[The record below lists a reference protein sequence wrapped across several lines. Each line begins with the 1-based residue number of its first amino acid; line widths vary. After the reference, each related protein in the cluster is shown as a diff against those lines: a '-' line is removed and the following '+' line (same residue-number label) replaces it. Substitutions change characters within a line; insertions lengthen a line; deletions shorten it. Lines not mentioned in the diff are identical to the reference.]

1 MSLFEDRSCGCGT
14 APHPAPPDIP
24 AGLSSLVLRQAAGF
38 PEYRAAM
45 LSAIPQQRALAGWRA
60 RGEADLGVMLLE
72 GWSYVL
78 DVTGFYDARIAE
90 RAFIQTA
97 PDAAAANGL
106 AALLGYRLR
115 GAMATRAK
123 LALEVDGAD
132 PLFLPRG
139 TAFRSEG
146 FDDEPPQL
154 FELDADATV
163 WPQRN
168 SWRLAPIRSATF
180 DGTLRFMPRRAP
192 AAGAVVLVSSGGS
205 AAAAKVAS
213 VASETGQD
221 GGKYQRAVLE
231 SAAAVESMAGFA
243 LSTLNV
249 AILRLPLAPNAF
261 AAAEATGPAFTSEP
275 ATDQAELI
283 LDAVYPQVRAGDWAA
298 VEIAGVLH
306 PVRIASVAVTTVV
319 IDSDSGAQQAATRV
333 TFAPNLSYSAG
344 QSLVFHA
351 SPFSLGS
358 PVRTAR
364 TVIDATDL
372 LAGVDLVAPVAPL
385 GDAPAGGDLIL
396 VGRRAEGALVAGTM
410 VELGEGAAIFS
421 PAAGLE
427 AFPADLVTPI
437 ELLGNVV
444 EAIRG
449 ETVIDETLGSADA
462 AVPFNRFTLR
472 KKPLV
477 WREDAS
483 QPDGR
488 RPDLTVRVGGL
499 VWTRANSF
507 FGRGPT
513 EEIYVVRQ
521 ESDGSASITF
531 GDGVRGARPPTGV
544 SNIRADYRFGAGA
557 AKPPPGTIDQLV
569 KRVKRLAAV
578 QGPLPATGGADA
590 ESAESLRTSAPAGA
604 LTLGRAV
611 SLADFEALARSF
623 SGVVNV
629 QAG

>member
-1 MSLFEDRSCGCGT
+1 M
-14 APHPAPPDIP
+14 
-24 AGLSSLVLRQAAGF
+24 
-38 PEYRAAM
+38 
-45 LSAIPQQRALAGWRA
+45 
-60 RGEADLGVMLLE
+60 
-72 GWSYVL
+72 
-78 DVTGFYDARIAE
+78 
-90 RAFIQTA
+90 
-97 PDAAAANGL
+97 
-106 AALLGYRLR
+106 
-115 GAMATRAK
+115 
-123 LALEVDGAD
+123 
-132 PLFLPRG
+132 
-139 TAFRSEG
+139 
-146 FDDEPPQL
+146 
-154 FELDADATV
+154 
-163 WPQRN
+163 
-168 SWRLAPIRSATF
+168 
-180 DGTLRFMPRRAP
+180 
-192 AAGAVVLVSSGGS
+192 
-205 AAAAKVAS
+205 
-213 VASETGQD
+213 
-221 GGKYQRAVLE
+221 
-231 SAAAVESMAGFA
+231 
-243 LSTLNV
+243 
-249 AILRLPLAPNAF
+249 
-261 AAAEATGPAFTSEP
+261 
-275 ATDQAELI
+275 
-283 LDAVYPQVRAGDWAA
+283 
-298 VEIAGVLH
+298 
-306 PVRIASVAVTTVV
+306 
-319 IDSDSGAQQAATRV
+319 
-333 TFAPNLSYSAG
+333 
-344 QSLVFHA
+344 
-351 SPFSLGS
+351 
-358 PVRTAR
+358 
-364 TVIDATDL
+364 
-372 LAGVDLVAPVAPL
+372 APVAPL

-396 VGRRAEGALVAGTM
+396 VGRRAEGALVAGTI
-410 VELGEGAAIFS
+410 VELGEGAAIFN

-427 AFPADLVTPI
+427 AFSADLVTPV

-488 RPDLTVRVGGL
+488 RPDLTVRVGGR
-499 VWTRANSF
+499 VWTRANRF

-629 QAG
+629 QAGWIWDERRQRAAAKLWVIAEGGLDEPALAAWLAGQGVPDLVVVVEAAEPAPFETLAISLEIDPRRDPEEVRAAALVALFDSGTGLLSPARQRIGGALFRSMLTLALHEAGGILSVRAVLLDGLEMPAAVAPGMGRWFDLEAGTSVI